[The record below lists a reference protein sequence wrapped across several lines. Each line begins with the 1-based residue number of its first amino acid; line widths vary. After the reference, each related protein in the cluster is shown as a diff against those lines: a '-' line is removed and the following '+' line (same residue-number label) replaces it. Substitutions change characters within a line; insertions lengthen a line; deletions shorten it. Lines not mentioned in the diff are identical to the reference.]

1 MVKKRKDEERRKK
14 GEENVDIFC
23 KKDLLS
29 KDGVHFRTACNRRP
43 TRCMVITDDNSKENN
58 LKNKRKQNETNE
70 TESKQPSRLEL
81 LLSIVSCFLCNFH
94 FLE

>member
-43 TRCMVITDDNSKENN
+43 TRCMVITDDNSKE
-58 LKNKRKQNETNE
+58 K
-70 TESKQPSRLEL
+70 
-81 LLSIVSCFLCNFH
+81 
-94 FLE
+94 